1 MWDIHHRVQLGVC
14 LCMYNRKTDRGW
26 MKKRGCRKNRK
37 RKVTFFPLG
46 IVSCHCGEGGIN
58 LRAEEAWLM
67 AFLDKLNHPPPPRV
81 KVQDIF
87 PSENYVGKCEYLS
100 KRGAESCE
108 QRALEGKVA
117 WNMSDKLDFV
127 SPCLRKSSSDGL
139 IEADAALHLRLPL
152 WLGPLFV
159 FLLML

>member
-26 MKKRGCRKNRK
+26 MKKRGCRTNRK
-37 RKVTFFPLG
+37 QKSDFIPFRYCQLPPWRAR
-46 IVSCHCGEGGIN
+46 GGIN
-58 LRAEEAWLM
+58 LRAEEAWSM
-67 AFLDKLNHPPPPRV
+67 AFLDKLNPPQARV
-81 KVQDIF
+81 WDIF

-100 KRGAESCE
+100 KRGAESWK
-108 QRALEGKVA
+108 QQALVGKVG
-117 WNMSDKLDFV
+117 WNMLDKLDFV

-139 IEADAALHLRLPL
+139 IEADTALHLRLPL

-159 FLLML
+159 FFLML